1 MAENNKPLVPP
12 PPTQNKN
19 LDGHVWQDWFRKL
32 REYVVN
38 PGSVAWGAIDFA
50 GSTLASI
57 QNRDHNVLQG
67 IQGGQSGQ
75 FYHLGKSQYDSL
87 SKVRYVTSNTTIVED
102 DNVVLVD
109 TTSGNLVVTIPSTFV
124 GKQVTIKKITTDDN
138 TVSVG
143 NLDNGDIFYLT
154 NAQNYVRILITSTI
168 NYRIG

>member
-19 LDGHVWQDWFRKL
+19 LDSHVWQDWFRKL

-50 GSTLASI
+50 GSTLSSI
-57 QNRDHNVLQG
+57 QSRDHNVLQG

-75 FYHLGKSQYDSL
+75 FYHLNQSEYNSL
-87 SKVRYVTSNTTIVED
+87 IAVRTVTSDTTVAVD
-102 DNVVLVD
+102 DGILLVD
-109 TTSGNLVVTIPSTFV
+109 TSGGNVVVTVPTTLAT
-124 GKQVTIKKITTDDN
+124 KQVIIKKITSDVN
-138 TVSVG
+138 LVNVG
-143 NLDNGDIFYLT
+143 NLDGAGTFYLT
-154 NAQNYVRILITSTI
+154 NTQNYVRILITSTI

>member
-19 LDGHVWQDWFRKL
+19 LDSHVWQDWFRKL

-87 SKVRYVTSNTTIVED
+87 NKVRTVNTNTTVVED
-102 DNVVLVD
+102 DNVLLVD
-109 TTSGNLVVTIPSTFV
+109 TTTANVVVTIPNTFV
-124 GKQVTIKKITTDDN
+124 GKQITIKKITPDEN

-143 NLDNGDIFYLT
+143 NLDGGDIFLLT
-154 NAQNYVRILITSTI
+154 NAQTYVRILITSTL